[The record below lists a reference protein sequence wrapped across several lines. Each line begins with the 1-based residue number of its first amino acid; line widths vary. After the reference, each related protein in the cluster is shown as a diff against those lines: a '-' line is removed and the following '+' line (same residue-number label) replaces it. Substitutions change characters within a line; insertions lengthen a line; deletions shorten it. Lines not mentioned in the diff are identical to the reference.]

1 MEINT
6 KTLSIV
12 LIALIILIVFV
23 STVVKSYRNHIDNLY
38 EVVESKI
45 EEEAKKCFMEKKC
58 EGTETT
64 LGNLISLGYLD
75 KQINPVTKEYVSEE
89 LVITFDGNEC
99 NTSIR

>member
-23 STVVKSYRNHIDNLY
+23 STVVKSYRNHINNLY
-38 EVVESKI
+38 EVVERKI
-45 EEEAKKCFMEKKC
+45 EEEAKKCFMEEKC

-75 KQINPVTKEYVSEE
+75 KQINPVTKEYVSED
-89 LVITFDGNEC
+89 LVITFDGKEC
-99 NTSIR
+99 ITSIR

>member
-64 LGNLISLGYLD
+64 LGNLISLGYID
-75 KQINPVTKEYVSEE
+75 RQINPVTKEYVSEE

-99 NTSIR
+99 TASIR